1 MELEEQVT
9 LTCEASGDPI
19 PSITWRTS
27 TRNISSEEKV
37 QCHPRVSGPLARGLN
52 ANGVYFMPHA
62 LGCARG
68 WDAVTGGRSQVLGAP
83 IPQPSLAVACLASP
97 CNGRG
102 TIPCKDLQGC
112 DVRGCS
118 QVRRY
123 GEERDS
129 HSQAQG

>member
-68 WDAVTGGRSQVLGAP
+68 WDAVTHPPAFPGCGLPG
-83 IPQPSLAVACLASP
+83 IPLQWKGHNS
-97 CNGRG
+97 
-102 TIPCKDLQGC
+102 LQGFAG
-112 DVRGCS
+112 V
-118 QVRRY
+118 
-123 GEERDS
+123 
-129 HSQAQG
+129 